1 MIVAL
6 GSNFRF
12 PLPTAINVVTF
23 FDLGGITIGDRVMIG
38 PGVTLLTS
46 GHPLSPEERTDG
58 ITVAPIVIEDDVWI
72 GANVTVTPGV
82 TIGCGAVIGAGTV
95 VAKDVVPR
103 TVVTGPGQTV
113 RQTFPPR

>member
-1 MIVAL
+1 MIQ
-6 GSNFRF
+6 
-12 PLPTAINVVTF
+12 
-23 FDLGGITIGDRVMIG
+23 
-38 PGVTLLTS
+38 
-46 GHPLSPEERTDG
+46 
-58 ITVAPIVIEDDVWI
+58 DDVWI

-82 TIGCGAVIGAGTV
+82 TIGCGAVIGASTV